1 MSYKSPARK
10 PTCLESID
18 RQNQYTTI
26 KKYDMAKYDWSS
38 PLPVKKTTKILR
50 DTIQIKFN

>member
-1 MSYKSPARK
+1 MSYRSPARK

-26 KKYDMAKYDWSS
+26 KKYDMGKYDWSS
-38 PLPVKKTTKILR
+38 PLPVKKTTKILQSNK
-50 DTIQIKFN
+50 DMIS